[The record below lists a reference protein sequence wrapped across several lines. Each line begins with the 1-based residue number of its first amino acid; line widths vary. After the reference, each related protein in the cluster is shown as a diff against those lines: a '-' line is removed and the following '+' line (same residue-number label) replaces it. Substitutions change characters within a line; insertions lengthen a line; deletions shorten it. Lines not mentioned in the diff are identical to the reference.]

1 MSKYGPQNR
10 QANPLPGAPD
20 IPWFAAADWRQA
32 NLALQHLCTRHQTSL
47 APVRSTAR
55 KLKSHLEALYPLLD
69 ALCDQTCNG
78 CAEPCCHVAT
88 VWFDFRDLVFMHLSG
103 QAITAAQ
110 LSRSPDGACRSCGPT
125 GCRLPRLSR
134 PWTCAWYLCPPQK
147 FLLAEMPTETLADF
161 EKTIAAIKTLR
172 KRMEAEFI
180 SVTT

>member
-10 QANPLPGAPD
+10 PGNLLPGAPD
-20 IPWFAAADWRQA
+20 IPWFTAADWRQA

-47 APVRSTAR
+47 APARITAR
-55 KLKSHLEALYPLLD
+55 KLKRCLEVLYPLMD
-69 ALCDQTCNG
+69 DLCDQTCIG

-88 VWFDFRDLVFMHLSG
+88 VWFDFRDLVFMRLSG
-103 QAITAAQ
+103 QAITAVQ
-110 LSRSPDGACRSCGPT
+110 LSRSPDGTCRCCGPT
-125 GCRLPRLSR
+125 GCCLPRLSR

-147 FLLAEMPTETLADF
+147 RLLAHMPADTLAGF
-161 EKTIAAIKTLR
+161 EKTVATIKALR

>member
-1 MSKYGPQNR
+1 MSKYGSQNR
-10 QANPLPGAPD
+10 QDNPLAGAPD
-20 IPWFAAADWRQA
+20 IPWFTAADWRQA
-32 NLALQHLCTRHQTSL
+32 NLALQHLCTRHQTAL
-47 APVRSTAR
+47 APARITAR

-69 ALCDQTCNG
+69 DLCNQTCRG

-88 VWFDFRDLVFMHLSG
+88 VWFDFRDLVFMHLSE

-110 LSRSPDGACRSCGPT
+110 LSRSPDGACRCCGPT

-147 FLLAEMPTETLADF
+147 FLLAEMPAETLAGF
-161 EKTIAAIKTLR
+161 EQAIAAIKALR

-180 SVTT
+180 GVTI

>member
-1 MSKYGPQNR
+1 MSKYGPHTMSV
-10 QANPLPGAPD
+10 NPQPGAPD

-32 NLALQHLCTRHQTSL
+32 NLALQHLCIQHQAPL
-47 APVRSTAR
+47 ALARATAR
-55 KLKSHLEALYPLLD
+55 TLKSHLEALYPLLD
-69 ALCDQTCNG
+69 DLCAQTCSG

-110 LSRSPDGACRSCGPT
+110 LSRRTDGACRCCGPK

-147 FLLAEMPTETLADF
+147 FLLAEMPAETLAFF
-161 EKTIAAIKTLR
+161 EKAVAAIKALR
-172 KRMEAEFI
+172 KKMEADFI